1 MTVINFD
8 EIIGKGNNYIT
19 NNIFCIKHPT
29 NCLITGKS
37 NSGKTNILMNLIAQ
51 NCIYD
56 KIHIF
61 TNNSNDDKYIWL
73 KNKFKNDVYI
83 YINEVNFDKI
93 DKNKINLVVFD
104 DLVFS
109 DKKISTFFTQSR
121 KINVSCVFI
130 AHSFFKVDKLLRD
143 NLDYII
149 STKLDKREITSLY
162 NSISLDLTLKQF
174 QEINNNLK
182 RYDFII
188 IDKFNDIDFMKIRK
202 NFNNVLIK

>member
-19 NNIFCIKHPT
+19 DNIFCIKHPT

-73 KNKFKNDVYI
+73 KNQFKNDVYI
-83 YINEVNFDKI
+83 YINEVDFDKI

-149 STKLDKREITSLY
+149 FTKLDKREITSLY

-188 IDKFNDIDFMKIRK
+188 IDKFNDVDFMKIRK
-202 NFNNVLIK
+202 NFNSVLIK

>member
-8 EIIGKGNNYIT
+8 EIIGKGNDYIT
-19 NNIFCIKHPT
+19 DNIFCIKHPK
-29 NCLITGKS
+29 NCLITGES
-37 NSGKTNILMNLIAQ
+37 NSGEINILMNLVVQ

-73 KNKFKNDVYI
+73 KNKFKNDVCI
-83 YINEVNFDKI
+83 YINDVNFDKI

-121 KINVSCVFI
+121 KINVTCVLI
-130 AHSFFKVDKLLRD
+130 AHSVFKVDKLLRD

-149 STKLDKREITSLY
+149 FTKLDKT
-162 NSISLDLTLKQF
+162 D
-174 QEINNNLK
+174 
-182 RYDFII
+182 II
-188 IDKFNDIDFMKIRK
+188 
-202 NFNNVLIK
+202 